1 MATLEKIRQRKK
13 ILAIVI
19 GAALLA
25 FIIEVGIEALGRQ
38 ASNSTAAKVGSEK
51 IDIMQFQKRVEK
63 EASRD
68 QNNQQAQQM
77 DQATRQQQVLNEMI
91 NEKLLENEYEAAGI
105 YVTDNEISE
114 IMIGKN
120 AAPAAVQFAQ
130 QAGAETPAQLYEF
143 LSNPAKQGVQESQV
157 AELRAAWEEL
167 KENLVNQMK
176 ITKLQMLIAGGLQ
189 ANDLDREQMIE
200 DEVNTCYVNFVKKD
214 LASLP
219 DDKYPVSD
227 QELKAEWDK
236 MKANFAL
243 EEETRTIHYI
253 ASRIVPSPADIE
265 VAKNIANAAYAALQ
279 KGTGIDS
286 VRLLGTVKIDTARYA
301 TDKIPANIK
310 SWVSG
315 ASIGATMNDT
325 TAGANKHRMYK
336 VMNKIVSVDSIM
348 VDVLAVPGAKSTQDS
363 ALAMLKAGK
372 AIADVAKAIK
382 GAQGDTAQ
390 WVQVVNYPDS
400 LKNKLASAGNEFFSL
415 ISNENGAQL
424 VRVTQKK
431 APKTFFTV
439 ATVTHEAYASQK
451 TIDDARNKLQDF
463 LNANKTAENF
473 EKNAAKAGF
482 NAVEGM
488 VTPST
493 PQLGQSPYGG
503 GIKESRKAIKW
514 AFDSKKGEVSPI
526 FSENNDY
533 FIAVALD
540 DIYSG
545 GYMPYTAEN
554 VKNML
559 TTRVRNAKK
568 AAELM
573 KQYEGKAK
581 DLNGYATLMGAKV
594 DTTQVVFGSNFA
606 SKLEDEPAIMGRIVG
621 TKQGEVKLW
630 KGENGV
636 YAFQVVKVEK
646 AARVPSK
653 EELNQRYAQQ
663 RGGIAANPQAIPAI
677 LAKATT
683 VKRSLINFY

>member
-51 IDIMQFQKRVEK
+51 IDIMAFQKRVEK
-63 EASRD
+63 ESAKD
-68 QNNQQAQQM
+68 QNNPQAQQL

-91 NEKLLENEYEAAGI
+91 NEKLLDNEYEAAGI

-114 IMIGKN
+114 LMIGKN

-130 QAGAETPAQLYEF
+130 QAGAESPAQLYEF
-143 LSNPAKQGVQESQV
+143 LTNPAKQGVQESQV
-157 AELRAAWEEL
+157 AELRAAWDEL
-167 KENLVNQMK
+167 SNDLVGQFKMA
-176 ITKLQMLIAGGLQ
+176 KLQMLIAGGLQ

-200 DEVNTCYVNFVKKD
+200 DEANTCYVNFVKKD

-227 QELKAEWDK
+227 QELKAEWEK
-236 MKANFAL
+236 MKANFAI
-243 EEETRTIHYI
+243 EEETRMVHYI
-253 ASRIVPSPADIE
+253 AAHITPSPADIQ
-265 VAKNIANAAYAALQ
+265 VANQVANAAYAALQ
-279 KGTGIDS
+279 KGAGVDS

-301 TDKIPANIK
+301 TDKVPANLK
-310 SWVSG
+310 AWANG
-315 ASIGATMNDT
+315 ASVGATKRDS
-325 TAGANKHRMYK
+325 TAGANMYRMYK
-336 VMNKIVSVDSIM
+336 VTNRMVSLDSIQINVM
-348 VDVLAVPGAKSTQDS
+348 AIPGGKSTQDS
-363 ALAMLKAGK
+363 ALAMLNGGK
-372 AIADVAKAIK
+372 TIDQVAKAIK
-382 GAQGDTAQ
+382 GARGDTAQ
-390 WVQVVNYPDS
+390 WVQVVAYPDS
-400 LKNKLASAGNEFFSL
+400 LKSKLAAAGAEYFSL
-415 ISNENGAQL
+415 VSNEQGAQM
-424 VRVTQKK
+424 VKVTQKK
-431 APKTFFTV
+431 APKTFVTI
-439 ATVTHEAYASQK
+439 ATVTHEAYASEK
-451 TIDDARNKLQDF
+451 TINDLRGKLQDF
-463 LNANKTAENF
+463 LNANKTGADF

-482 NAVEGM
+482 NAMEAM
-488 VTPST
+488 ITPST

-503 GIKESRKAIKW
+503 GIKDTRKAIKW
-514 AFDSKKGEVSPI
+514 AFDNKKGQVSPI
-526 FSENNDY
+526 FSDNNDY
-533 FIAVALD
+533 FVAVALD
-540 DIYSG
+540 EIYDG
-545 GYMPYTAEN
+545 GYMPYDASN
-554 VKNML
+554 VKPML

-568 AAELM
+568 ADALM

-581 DLNGYATLMGAKV
+581 DLNGFAALMGTKV

-606 SKLEDEPAIMGRIVG
+606 SKMEDEPAIIGRIAG
-621 TKQGEVKLW
+621 TKQGVVKLW

-653 EELNQRYAQQ
+653 DELNQRYAQQ

-677 LAKATT
+677 LAKATK

>member
-38 ASNSTAAKVGSEK
+38 AGNSTAAKVGNEK
-51 IDIMQFQKRVEK
+51 IDIMAFQKRVEK
-63 EASRD
+63 ESARD
-68 QNNQQAQQM
+68 QNNPQAQQL

-91 NEKLLENEYEAAGI
+91 NEVLLDKEYEAAGI
-105 YVTDNEISE
+105 YVTDKEISE
-114 IMIGKN
+114 LMIGKN

-130 QAGAETPAQLYEF
+130 QAGAESPAMLYDF

-157 AELRAAWEEL
+157 AELRAAWDEL
-167 KENLVNQMK
+167 QNDLVDQLK

-189 ANDLDREQMIE
+189 ANDLDRQQMAE
-200 DEVNTCYVNFVKKD
+200 EEATTCYINFVKKD

-236 MKANFAL
+236 MKANFAI
-243 EEETRTIHYI
+243 EEETRMIHYI
-253 ASRIVPSPADIE
+253 ATRINPSPADVN
-265 VAKNIANAAYAALQ
+265 VANKIADAAYLALQ
-279 KGTGIDS
+279 KGSGIDS
-286 VRLLGTVKIDTARYA
+286 VRLLGTVKIDTARYSA
-301 TDKIPANIK
+301 DKIPSTLK
-310 SWVSG
+310 SWVTSAG
-315 ASIGATMNDT
+315 VGATKRDS
-325 TAGANKHRMYK
+325 TAGANKYRMYK
-336 VMNKIVSVDSIM
+336 VTNKLVSLDSIQIN
-348 VDVLAVPGAKSTQDS
+348 VVAIPGAKSTQDS
-363 ALAMLKAGK
+363 ALAMLNAGK
-372 AIADVAKAIK
+372 TIADVAKAIK

-390 WVQVVNYPDS
+390 WVQVVSYPDS
-400 LKNKLASAGNEFFSL
+400 LKNKLAAAGSEYFAL
-415 ISNENGAQL
+415 LSNEQGAQM
-424 VRVTQKK
+424 VKVTQRK

-463 LNANKTAENF
+463 LNKNKTAADF

-482 NAVEGM
+482 NAVEAM
-488 VTPST
+488 ITPST

-503 GIKESRKAIKW
+503 GIKDSRKAIKW
-514 AFDSKKGEVSPI
+514 AFDNKKGQVSPI
-526 FSENNDY
+526 FSDNNDY
-533 FIAVALD
+533 FVAVALD
-540 DIYSG
+540 DIYDG
-545 GYMPYTAEN
+545 GYLPYTAQN
-554 VKNML
+554 VKQML

-568 AAELM
+568 ADALM

-581 DLNGYATLMGAKV
+581 DLKGFAQLMGTNI

-606 SKLEDEPAIMGRIVG
+606 SKLENEPAIMGRIAG

-636 YAFQVVKVEK
+636 YAFQIVKVEK

-653 EELNQRYAQQ
+653 DELNQRYAQQ

-677 LAKATT
+677 LAKATK
-683 VKRSLINFY
+683 VKRSLIDFY

>member
-19 GAALLA
+19 GGALLA

-63 EASRD
+63 ESARD
-68 QNNQQAQQM
+68 QNNPQAQQM
-77 DQATRQQQVLNEMI
+77 DQATRQQQVLNDMI

-120 AAPAAVQFAQ
+120 AAPSVVQFAQ
-130 QAGAETPAQLYEF
+130 QAGAESPAQLYDF
-143 LSNPAKQGVQESQV
+143 LTNPAKQGVQESQV
-157 AELRAAWEEL
+157 AELRAAWDDL
-167 KENLVNQMK
+167 RNNMVDQLK

-189 ANDLDREQMIE
+189 ANDLDRQQMIE
-200 DEVNTCYVNFVKKD
+200 DEANTCYINFVKKD

-236 MKANFAL
+236 MKANFL
-243 EEETRTIHYI
+243 LDEESRTVHYI
-253 ASRIVPSPADIE
+253 ASHIVPSPADIE
-265 VAKNIANAAYAALQ
+265 VANKVADAAYLALQ
-279 KGTGIDS
+279 RGTGIDS

-301 TDKIPANIK
+301 TEKIPNNLKA
-310 SWVSG
+310 WVTSS
-315 ASIGATMNDT
+315 AIGATKRDS
-325 TAGANKHRMYK
+325 TAGANKYRMYK
-336 VMNKIVSVDSIM
+336 VMNKMVSVDSIM
-348 VDVLAVPGAKSTQDS
+348 VDVLAVPGAKSAQDS
-363 ALAMLKAGK
+363 ALTMLNSGK
-372 AIADVAKAIK
+372 SIADVSKAIK

-390 WVQVVNYPDS
+390 WIQVVSYPDS
-400 LKNKLASAGNEFFSL
+400 IKSKLVAAGGEFFSL
-415 ISNENGAQL
+415 ISNDQGAQL
-424 VRVTQKK
+424 VKVTQKK
-431 APKTFFTV
+431 APKTFYTV

-463 LNANKTAENF
+463 LNANKTAADF

-482 NAVEGM
+482 NAAEAM
-488 VTPST
+488 ITPSS

-503 GIKESRKAIKW
+503 GIKDSRKAIKW
-514 AFDSKKGEVSPI
+514 AFDSKKGQVSPI
-526 FSENNDY
+526 FSDNNDY
-533 FIAVALD
+533 FLAVALD
-540 DIYSG
+540 DIYAD
-545 GYMPYTAEN
+545 GYLPYTAKN
-554 VKNML
+554 VKEML
-559 TTRVRNAKK
+559 TKRVRNAKK
-568 AAELM
+568 ADALM

-581 DLNGYATLMGAKV
+581 DLNGFATLMGAQV

-606 SKLEDEPAIMGRIVG
+606 SKLEDEPAIMGRIAG

-646 AARVPSK
+646 AARIPTK
-653 EELNQRYAQQ
+653 EELNMRYAQQ
-663 RGGIAANPQAIPAI
+663 GGGIASNPQAIPVI
-677 LAKATT
+677 LAKATKVT
-683 VKRSLINFY
+683 RSLINFY

>member
-38 ASNSTAAKVGSEK
+38 AGNSSAAKVGSEK
-51 IDIMQFQKRVEK
+51 IDIMAFQKRVEK
-63 EASRD
+63 ESARD
-68 QNNQQAQQM
+68 QNNPQAQQQ

-91 NEKLLENEYEAAGI
+91 NEVLLNNEYEAAGI
-105 YVTDNEISE
+105 YVTDKEISE
-114 IMIGKN
+114 LMIGKN

-130 QAGAETPAQLYEF
+130 QAGAENPAMLYDF

-157 AELRAAWEEL
+157 AELRAAWDEL
-167 KENLVNQMK
+167 QNNLVDQLK

-189 ANDLDREQMIE
+189 ANDLDREQMAE
-200 DEVNTCYVNFVKKD
+200 DEANTCYINFVKKD
-214 LASLP
+214 LASIP
-219 DDKYPVSD
+219 DDKYPVTD

-243 EEETRTIHYI
+243 EEETRMVHYV
-253 ASRIVPSPADIE
+253 AARINPSPADVE
-265 VAKNIANAAYAALQ
+265 VANKVADAAYLALQ
-279 KGTGIDS
+279 KGNGVDS

-301 TDKIPANIK
+301 TEKLPTSLK
-310 SWVSG
+310 WVVG
-315 ASIGATMNDT
+315 AAAGTTKRDS
-325 TAGANKHRMYK
+325 TAGTNKYRMYK
-336 VMNKIVSVDSIM
+336 VTNKLVSIDSIQIN
-348 VDVLAVPGAKSTQDS
+348 VVAIPGAKSTQDS
-363 ALAMLKAGK
+363 ALAMLNAGK
-372 AIADVAKAIK
+372 TIADVAKAIK

-390 WVQVVNYPDS
+390 WVQVVSYPDS
-400 LKNKLASAGNEFFSL
+400 LKNKLAAAGSEYFSL
-415 ISNENGAQL
+415 VSNDQGAQL
-424 VRVTQKK
+424 VKVTQRK

-439 ATVTHEAYASQK
+439 ATVTHEAYASEK
-451 TIDDARNKLQDF
+451 TINDTRSKLQEF
-463 LNANKTAENF
+463 LNSNKTAADF

-482 NAVEGM
+482 NALEAM
-488 VTPST
+488 ITPST

-503 GIKESRKAIKW
+503 GIKDSRKAIKW
-514 AFDSKKGEVSPI
+514 AFDNKKGEVSPI
-526 FSENNDY
+526 FSDNNDY
-533 FIAVALD
+533 FVAVAID
-540 DIYSG
+540 DIYDN
-545 GYMPYTAEN
+545 GYLPYTAEN
-554 VKNML
+554 VKQML
-559 TTRVRNAKK
+559 TTRVRNSKK
-568 AAELM
+568 ADDLM

-581 DLNGYATLMGAKV
+581 DLNGFAALMGAKV

-606 SKLEDEPAIMGRIVG
+606 SKLEDEPAIMGRVAG

-636 YAFQVVKVEK
+636 YAFQIVKVEK

-677 LAKATT
+677 LAKATK